1 MGTSQNPGRTMLSL
15 LASTLAL
22 NARSALL
29 NPRAP
34 AASMSAVGSM
44 EQKLVYR
51 PLEPMAPAFGQAT
64 PTPAQAV
71 DGEAVPTRTVDGST
85 AVNSMEQKLVYRPL
99 EPMAPEF
106 GQATPTP
113 VQADG
118 EAVPTRAVHT
128 KSPEVFGNQFC
139 YGPRF
144 PLGKRLGCVHDSSTG
159 YALPTGPG
167 EFHEC

>member
-1 MGTSQNPGRTMLSL
+1 MGKNPGRTMLSL

-64 PTPAQAV
+64 PPPAQAV
-71 DGEAVPTRTVDGST
+71 DGKVVPTRTVDGST

-99 EPMAPEF
+99 EPMAPAF

-113 VQADG
+113 AQAVDG
-118 EAVPTRAVHT
+118 EAVPTRTVDG
-128 KSPEVFGNQFC
+128 S
-139 YGPRF
+139 
-144 PLGKRLGCVHDSSTG
+144 
-159 YALPTGPG
+159 
-167 EFHEC
+167 

>member
-1 MGTSQNPGRTMLSL
+1 MGKNPGRTMLSL

-71 DGEAVPTRTVDGST
+71 DGEAVPTR
-85 AVNSMEQKLVYRPL
+85 
-99 EPMAPEF
+99 
-106 GQATPTP
+106 
-113 VQADG
+113 
-118 EAVPTRAVHT
+118 AVHA